1 MEDRTDA
8 PAQASSKPAIAKIR
22 RRRWSADDDRTLTAL
37 WKDGVEMDQAANQL
51 DRSVAAVLQRLALL
65 GMQPRD
71 EAPYAARPW
80 ATPFVFHLKCQDE
93 KHYISHSSDLPRH
106 IGEIFLARCRPGVVP
121 VSKWLEKYPP
131 LSVAEF
137 RPGAAKEELE
147 MTLACMSAYG
157 WANVRSSRFHDV
169 NMKEPPPQLMRFQQN
184 KPLEAGPKALATS
197 ADAIAAM
204 DA

>member
-1 MEDRTDA
+1 MDERTA
-8 PAQASSKPAIAKIR
+8 PAQASSTPAIAKIR
-22 RRRWSADDDRTLTAL
+22 RRRWSAEDDRTLTTL

-51 DRSVAAVLQRLALL
+51 DRSVAAVMQRLTLL
-65 GMQPRD
+65 GMQPPRD
-71 EAPYAARPW
+71 EAPYAQRPW
-80 ATPFVFHLKCQDE
+80 TNSMIVRLNCEDGKQ
-93 KHYISHSSDLPRH
+93 YITHSSDLPRLV
-106 IGEIFLARCRPGVVP
+106 GELFLSRCRPGVVP

-147 MTLACMSAYG
+147 MTLARMSAHG

-169 NMKEPPPQLMRFQQN
+169 NMQEPPPQLLRFQQN
-184 KPLEAGPKALATS
+184 KPMDAGPKALAS
-197 ADAIAAM
+197 ADATTAM